1 MYCNFTEVSVYHFC
15 NFKGL
20 VCSLRLGS
28 EPFSLLMQEGCFK
41 ASLGYRMKNLSK
53 KTKNE
58 CSDSH
63 LRAEYLKHLVESLF
77 FGVLPH
83 PVTQYDV
90 EFTGLQVQSGRD
102 MGLTDGVFVCV
113 VCFVFKDRDS

>member
-1 MYCNFTEVSVYHFC
+1 MYCNFTEVCIYHFC

-28 EPFSLLMQEGCFK
+28 ELFSLLMQEDCFK
-41 ASLGYRMKNLSK
+41 ASLGYRMKNLSE

-58 CSDSH
+58 CSDWN

-90 EFTGLQVQSGRD
+90 EFRVPRVQSDLEIR
-102 MGLTDGVFVCV
+102 T
-113 VCFVFKDRDS
+113 